1 MLSFPFPPK
10 NLSLCFS
17 PTLPLFLGHQVGG
30 WGRKRAHERVSE
42 RVETKR
48 KTGKSR
54 LRASGGGRDSFAAD
68 SGERGSVDRECFED
82 FFSPRRIPT
91 SQGASVFCKVGPFAA
106 AAVIFTYC
114 ISHCLDDNH
123 KKPYFLQSFSA
134 ETASAS
140 EEETTG
146 ARRRGR
152 KTFLLL
158 TRGGGGGET
167 PGKKRGGKE
176 EKTFKS
182 ARATVKVGK
191 KEEGEE
197 GNGTPQIRTEIL
209 QRAESVHAVEKEE
222 DSTSSHRPATVRFD
236 GVRQGAIGSHY
247 ALCST

>member
-54 LRASGGGRDSFAAD
+54 RRLR
-68 SGERGSVDRECFED
+68 
-82 FFSPRRIPT
+82 
-91 SQGASVFCKVGPFAA
+91 AA
-106 AAVIFTYC
+106 AATVSPRTLESEGLPIGSVLKTSSRREGYRRVKVRAFFARLDLLLLLLSSSL
-114 ISHCLDDNH
+114 IASHIVL
-123 KKPYFLQSFSA
+123 
-134 ETASAS
+134 
-140 EEETTG
+140 TTVTKNLFFCRVSPPKRHRR
-146 ARRRGR
+146 ARRRRQGR
-152 KTFLLL
+152 VDEGGRLFLLL
-158 TRGGGGGET
+158 TRGGGGET